1 MNKKHLLVLYCLVTL
16 PTVCSPAKSNTAERV
31 LAASASEKTFFFKH
45 HKNLE
50 FNDRAL
56 AQKIG
61 DRYSKKIPLQSLSKN
76 LTLAQAI
83 KVRDRFIELLMPT
96 YGKPIGY
103 KVGLTNKKIQAK
115 LKIDR
120 PVSGVLLKK
129 MLLKDGA
136 IVPAKFGAR
145 PIVEGD
151 LIVRVGS
158 EKINRAK
165 TPQEVINYLEP
176 VIIPFLELP
185 DLMYA
190 ENVKLTAPQIVAINV
205 GARWGVVGK
214 PIVFQDSQKLQ
225 ETLPKIKIIIS
236 DENGDRLATGD
247 MQTGLGDP
255 LKIVL
260 GLRDDLQARG
270 KVLKKGDLISLGAIA
285 PTIPVRSNMM
295 VRARY
300 IGLDGDR
307 PVELSVKFE

>member
-1 MNKKHLLVLYCLVTL
+1 
-16 PTVCSPAKSNTAERV
+16 
-31 LAASASEKTFFFKH
+31 
-45 HKNLE
+45 
-50 FNDRAL
+50 
-56 AQKIG
+56 
-61 DRYSKKIPLQSLSKN
+61 
-76 LTLAQAI
+76 
-83 KVRDRFIELLMPT
+83 
-96 YGKPIGY
+96 
-103 KVGLTNKKIQAK
+103 
-115 LKIDR
+115 
-120 PVSGVLLKK
+120 
-129 MLLKDGA
+129 
-136 IVPAKFGAR
+136 
-145 PIVEGD
+145 
-151 LIVRVGS
+151 
-158 EKINRAK
+158 
-165 TPQEVINYLEP
+165 
-176 VIIPFLELP
+176 
-185 DLMYA
+185 MYA